1 MEVKLWSR
9 RASELAAESLYAAVE
24 EDEPAAEG

>member
-9 RASELAAESLYAAVE
+9 RAMELAAESLYAAVE
-24 EDEPAAEG
+24 EDEPAADA